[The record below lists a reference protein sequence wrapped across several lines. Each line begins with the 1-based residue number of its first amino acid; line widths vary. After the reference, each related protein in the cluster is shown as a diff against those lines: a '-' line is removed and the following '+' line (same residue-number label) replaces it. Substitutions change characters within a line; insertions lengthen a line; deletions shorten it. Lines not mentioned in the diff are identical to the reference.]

1 MYPNIQRQSEKIS
14 KKKFLCMKTL
24 FRAYI
29 WNIKKVFFPTFRRE
43 GGGLPPSGKFP
54 TFFFFFN
61 EPFPNPVCLQ
71 RIEKRLCLVFSGAH
85 RQYINKMILMRKGI
99 DIICVASGQKVLRYT
114 DFSRIYKINAD
125 VYLLRHHPVL
135 RKFLHIHPHISIS
148 SGYDL
153 PQKKTFK
160 WLF

>member
-1 MYPNIQRQSEKIS
+1 MLCLYAQFGAKSCNIYNKNSFYVAK
-14 KKKFLCMKTL
+14 CMSINNLRSTTN
-24 FRAYI
+24 FSR
-29 WNIKKVFFPTFRRE
+29 
-43 GGGLPPSGKFP
+43 SC
-54 TFFFFFN
+54 
-61 EPFPNPVCLQ
+61 NPVCLQ